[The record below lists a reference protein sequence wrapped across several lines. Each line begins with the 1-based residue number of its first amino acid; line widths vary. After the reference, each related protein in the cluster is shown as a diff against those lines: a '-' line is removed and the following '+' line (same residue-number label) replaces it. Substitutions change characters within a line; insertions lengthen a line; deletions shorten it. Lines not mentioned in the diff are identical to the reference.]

1 MDFINDL
8 NIENSKKQYL
18 NQLAGKIKKLMKYS
32 LYAHSV
38 NTLKFAIQI
47 AEKQKGEL
55 DIYRLSAACLL
66 HDYGKI
72 FDREQLEAVI
82 REHHPEASSLE
93 LKLKSILHALA
104 GDFLVSRDFNISDE
118 KILRSIRYHT
128 TGYCGMSTEDKI
140 LLIADKAEEG
150 RRYDGA
156 CDIRELAL
164 KDINLCL
171 IEVYKNTIIYVINKS
186 KPLHP
191 DTGRVWN
198 SICGGN

>member
-8 NIENSKKQYL
+8 NIENSKKKYL
-18 NQLAGKIKKLMKYS
+18 NQLAGKIKKVMKYS
-32 LYAHSV
+32 LYAHSI

-47 AEKQKGEL
+47 AEKQKYEI
-55 DIYRLSAACLL
+55 DIYRLSVSCLL
-66 HDYGKI
+66 HDYGKM
-72 FDREQLEAVI
+72 FDREQLKAVI
-82 REHHPEASSLE
+82 REHHPEVSSQE
-93 LKLKSILHALA
+93 LKLKSVLHAIA
-104 GDFLVSRDFNISDE
+104 GDFLVSRDFDISDK
-118 KILRSIRYHT
+118 KILNAIRYHT
-128 TGYCGMSTEDKI
+128 TGYCDMSTEDKI

-150 RRYDGA
+150 RIYEGA
-156 CDIRELAL
+156 SGIRELAL

-171 IEVYKNTIIYVINKS
+171 IEVYKNTIIYVINKG

>member
-8 NIENSKKQYL
+8 NIEDSKKQYL
-18 NQLAGKIKKLMKYS
+18 NQLVGKIKKLMK
-32 LYAHSV
+32 LPLFAHSI
-38 NTLKFAIQI
+38 NTLKFANQI
-47 AEKQKGEL
+47 AEKQKGEI
-55 DIYRLSAACLL
+55 DIYRLSVACLL

-72 FDREQLEAVI
+72 FDHEQLEAVI
-82 REHHPEASSLE
+82 KEHHPEVSSLE
-93 LKLKSILHALA
+93 LKFKSVLHAIA
-104 GDFLVSRDFNISDE
+104 GDFLLARDFDITD
-118 KILRSIRYHT
+118 KAILKAVRYHT

-150 RRYDGA
+150 RRYEGA
-156 CDIRELAL
+156 CEIRELAL
-164 KDINLCL
+164 NDINLCL
-171 IEVYKNTIIYVINKS
+171 IEVYKNTIIYVINKG

>member
-8 NIENSKKQYL
+8 NIESNKKQYL
-18 NQLAGKIKKLMKYS
+18 NQLAGKIKKLMK
-32 LYAHSV
+32 LPLFAHSV

-47 AEKQKGEL
+47 AEKQKCEV
-55 DIYRLSAACLL
+55 DIYRLSVSCLL

-72 FDREQLEAVI
+72 FDHEQLKAI
-82 REHHPEASSLE
+82 IMKHHPEASSLE
-93 LKLKSILHALA
+93 LRLRPVLHALA
-104 GDFLVSRDFNISDE
+104 GDFLVSRDFGIKDE
-118 KILRSIRYHT
+118 KILKAIRYHT
-128 TGYCGMSTEDKI
+128 TGYCNMSIEDKI

-150 RRYDGA
+150 RRYGGA
-156 CDIRELAL
+156 CEIRKLAL

-171 IEVYKNTIIYVINKS
+171 IEVYKNTIIYVINKG

>member
-1 MDFINDL
+1 MNFINDL
-8 NIENSKKQYL
+8 NIESSKKQYL

-47 AEKQKGEL
+47 AEKQKGKL

-140 LLIADKAEEG
+140 LLIAVKAVDG

-156 CDIRELAL
+156 CDIRDLAL

-171 IEVYKNTIIYVINKS
+171 IEVYKNTIIYVINKG

>member
-8 NIENSKKQYL
+8 NIVGSKKKCL
-18 NQLAGKIKKLMKYS
+18 NQLAGKIKKLMKVS
-32 LYAHSV
+32 LYNHSG
-38 NTLKFAIQI
+38 NTLEFAIQI
-47 AEKQKGEL
+47 AEKQKNGL
-55 DIYRLSAACLL
+55 DIYRLSVACLL

-72 FDREQLEAVI
+72 FDKEQLEAVI

-93 LKLKSILHALA
+93 LRLKSVLHALA
-104 GDFLVSRDFNISDE
+104 GDFLISRDFDIHDE
-118 KILRSIRYHT
+118 KILKSIRYHT

-140 LLIADKAEEG
+140 LLIADKAEKA
-150 RRYDGA
+150 RIYDGV
-156 CDIRELAL
+156 CKIRELAL

-171 IEVYKNTIIYVINKS
+171 IEVYKNTIMYVINKG

>member
-8 NIENSKKQYL
+8 NIESSKKQYL
-18 NQLAGKIKKLMKYS
+18 NQLAGKIKKLMKYP
-32 LYAHSV
+32 LFAHSV

-47 AEKQKGEL
+47 TEKQKGEL

-104 GDFLVSRDFNISDE
+104 GDFLVSRDFDISDE
-118 KILRSIRYHT
+118 KILRSIRHHT
-128 TGYCGMSTEDKI
+128 TGYVDMSTEDKI

-150 RRYDGA
+150 RIYDGV
-156 CDIRELAL
+156 CEIRELAL

-171 IEVYKNTIIYVINKS
+171 IEVYKNTIIYVINKG

>member
-18 NQLAGKIKKLMKYS
+18 GQLIEKIKKLMKPA
-32 LYAHSV
+32 LFAHSV
-38 NTLKFAIQI
+38 NTLKFALQI
-47 AEKQKGEL
+47 VKKHKEEV
-55 DIYRLSAACLL
+55 DIYSLSVSCIL

-72 FDREQLEAVI
+72 FDREQLVAVI
-82 REHHPEASSLE
+82 KKHHPEVSSFE
-93 LKLKSILHALA
+93 LKLRPVLHALA
-104 GDFLVSRDFNISDE
+104 GDFLVSRDFGIMDE
-118 KILRSIRYHT
+118 KILKAIRHHT
-128 TGYCGMSTEDKI
+128 TGYCNMSTEDKI

-150 RRYDGA
+150 RRYEGIER
-156 CDIRELAL
+156 IRELAL

-198 SICGGN
+198 SIYGGN

>member
-8 NIENSKKQYL
+8 NIESSKKQYL
-18 NQLAGKIKKLMKYS
+18 KQLAGKIQKLMKYS

-38 NTLKFAIQI
+38 NTLKFANQI
-47 AEKQKGEL
+47 AEKQKGGL
-55 DIYRLSAACLL
+55 DIYRLSVACLL

-93 LKLKSILHALA
+93 LKLKSMLHALA
-104 GDFLVSRDFNISDE
+104 GDFLVSRDFNMSDE
-118 KILRSIRYHT
+118 MILRSIRYHT

-150 RRYDGA
+150 RKYEGIHK
-156 CDIRELAL
+156 IRELAL
-164 KDINLCL
+164 KNINSCL
-171 IEVYKNTIIYVINKS
+171 IEVYKNTIIYVINKG

>member
-8 NIENSKKQYL
+8 NIESSKKQYL
-18 NQLAGKIKKLMKYS
+18 NQLAGKIKKLMKYP
-32 LYAHSV
+32 LFAHSV

-47 AEKQKGEL
+47 AEKQKDEL

-72 FDREQLEAVI
+72 FDRKQLEAVI

-150 RRYDGA
+150 RIYDGA
-156 CDIRELAL
+156 SGIRELAL

-171 IEVYKNTIIYVINKS
+171 IEVYKNTIIYVINKG